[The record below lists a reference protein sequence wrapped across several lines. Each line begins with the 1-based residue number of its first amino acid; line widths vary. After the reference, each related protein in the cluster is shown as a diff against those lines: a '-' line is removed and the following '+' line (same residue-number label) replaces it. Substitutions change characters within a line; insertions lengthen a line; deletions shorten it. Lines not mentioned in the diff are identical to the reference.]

1 MNQVR
6 SVVRQAGMRVFASN
20 VLTGIVVLTT
30 VAIIVIGVLRVLE
43 QAAVLNVN
51 WSMAAYAA
59 LGGVLLVSVVGALV
73 RWPAAAALARRVDE
87 GAGLKETLSTALH
100 VAGQNDAWSGAIRD
114 DAARA
119 AGAVRVA
126 QAVPVRAPRMWY
138 APMVAALSVFVLWMT
153 IPKFD
158 LLGKRAEAELAE
170 ATEKERTKAEQEA
183 KTAQAKVEELI
194 AKVEGVKKGEGDEAS
209 KTEPQNRE
217 LKTPEEIRRAAIRS
231 LSDMKQK
238 LEAAK
243 GGEKLQAAQLML
255 EKLKQ
260 LRTPGS
266 GPLTDMA
273 SALAKGD
280 ISAAK
285 SELQKMAQD
294 MGAGKMDDASKAKLE
309 EQLNKLAAQMEKV
322 AKDKEKLEQALQ
334 KAGLDKALASD
345 PQKMAE
351 AMKSGEGVSA
361 EQKESLENAAQ
372 AQQQA
377 SEALANLSQAMQQMA
392 QQCQNPSS
400 GGQQGQNGEK
410 GGASQEM
417 AQAMESVAN
426 AMSQME
432 MAQSDLNNAQAALN
446 EAQKQLQAMSEGMG
460 QCDSPGM
467 GACDKGGLTGDGGF
481 GEKNQPGDGN
491 GDGFGRGG
499 GGVSQGGGGMGEQ
512 AAAERWEKIKAKT
525 PDSGGPTIGTMLVQG
540 EQVKGE
546 SRQAF
551 ASVATAAEQ
560 EATEALE
567 NNVIERQYHDLVKHY
582 FGELAKKS
590 DASGKKPDAKD
601 GKLAPEPTKKP

>member
-6 SVVRQAGMRVFASN
+6 SLVRKAGMRVFASN
-20 VLTGIVVLTT
+20 VLTGLVVLST
-30 VAIIVIGVLRVLE
+30 VAIGAIGVLRILE
-43 QAAVLNVN
+43 QAAVMTVD
-51 WSMAAYAA
+51 WSLAAYAA
-59 LGGVLLVSVVGALV
+59 LGAVVGVSIIGGLA
-73 RWPAAAALARRVDE
+73 RWPGAMALARRVDE
-87 GAGLKETLSTALH
+87 GAGLKETLSTAMC
-100 VAGQNDAWSGAIRD
+100 VQNQRDAWSGAIVE
-114 DAARA
+114 DATRA
-119 AGAVRVA
+119 AALVRVN
-126 QAVPVRAPRMWY
+126 QAVPVRMPRSWY
-138 APMVAALSVFVLWMT
+138 APMVAALTVFVVWMT
-153 IPKFD
+153 VPKFD

-170 ATEKERTKAEQEA
+170 ATEKERNKAEQEA
-183 KTAQAKVEELI
+183 KVAQAKVEELI
-194 AKVEGVKKGEGDEAS
+194 AKVEGVKKGDGDEAS
-209 KTEPQNRE
+209 KAEPQSRD

-243 GGEKLQAAQLML
+243 GGEKLQSAQLML

-266 GPLTDMA
+266 GPLTDIA
-273 SALAKGD
+273 TALAKGE

-285 SELQKMAQD
+285 SELQKLAQD
-294 MGAGKMDDASKAKLE
+294 LSAGKGDSATKQKLE
-309 EQLNKLAAQMEKV
+309 EQLNKLAEQMEKV
-322 AKDKEKLEQALQ
+322 AKDKQKLEEALQ
-334 KAGLDKALASD
+334 KAGLDKGLASD
-345 PQKMAE
+345 PQKLAE

-361 EQKESLENAAQ
+361 EQKEALENAAQ

-377 SEALANLSQAMQQMA
+377 SEALSNLAQAMQQMA
-392 QQCQNPSS
+392 QQCNNPSS
-400 GGQQGQNGEK
+400 GSQGENGQQGGM
-410 GGASQEM
+410 SQEM

-432 MAQSDLNNAQAALN
+432 MSQSDLNNAQAALN
-446 EAQKQLQAMSEGMG
+446 EANKQLQAMSEGMG

-481 GEKNQPGDGN
+481 GDQNKGGDGDGN
-491 GDGFGRGG
+491 GFGRGG
-499 GGVSQGGGGMGEQ
+499 AGVSQGGGGMGEQ

-551 ASVATAAEQ
+551 ANVATAAEQ

-567 NNVIERQYHDLVKHY
+567 NNVIERQYHDMVKHY

-601 GKLAPEPTKKP
+601 GKPAVEPAKKP

>member
-6 SVVRQAGMRVFASN
+6 SVVRQAGVRVFASN
-20 VLTGIVVLTT
+20 VLTGLVVLST
-30 VAIIVIGVLRVLE
+30 VAIIVIGVLRLLE
-43 QAAVLNVN
+43 RAAVMNIDWTL
-51 WSMAAYAA
+51 ATYAA
-59 LGGVLLVSVVGALV
+59 LGSVVAVSIIGALV

-100 VAGQNDAWSGAIRD
+100 VSGQSDAWSGAIRD
-114 DAARA
+114 DAARV
-119 AGAVRVA
+119 AGGVRVG
-126 QAVPVRAPRMWY
+126 QAVPVRLPRMWY
-138 APMVAALSVFVLWMT
+138 APMVAALSVFVVWMT
-153 IPKFD
+153 VPKFD

-170 ATEKERTKAEQEA
+170 AGVKERTKAEQEA
-183 KTAQAKVEELI
+183 KTAKAKVEELI
-194 AKVEGVKKGEGDEAS
+194 AKVEGVTKGEGDEAS
-209 KTEPQNRE
+209 KAEPQNRE

-231 LSDMKQK
+231 LTDMKQK
-238 LEAAK
+238 LEAVK

-285 SELQKMAQD
+285 SELQKLAQD
-294 MGAGKMDDASKAKLE
+294 MGAGKTDAQSKQKLE
-309 EQLNKLAAQMEKV
+309 EQLNKLAGQMEKV

-345 PQKMAE
+345 PQKLSE

-372 AQQQA
+372 AQKQA
-377 SEALANLSQAMQQMA
+377 SEALSTLAQAMQQMA
-392 QQCQNPSS
+392 QQCQNPS
-400 GGQQGQNGEK
+400 GGQQGENGQK

-417 AQAMESVAN
+417 AQAMESVAS

-467 GACDKGGLTGDGGF
+467 GACDKGGLTGEGGF
-481 GEKNQPGDGN
+481 GDKNQPGDGN
-491 GDGFGRGG
+491 GFGRGG
-499 GGVSQGGGGMGEQ
+499 AGVSQGGGGMGEQ

-601 GKLAPEPTKKP
+601 GKPAAEPAKKP